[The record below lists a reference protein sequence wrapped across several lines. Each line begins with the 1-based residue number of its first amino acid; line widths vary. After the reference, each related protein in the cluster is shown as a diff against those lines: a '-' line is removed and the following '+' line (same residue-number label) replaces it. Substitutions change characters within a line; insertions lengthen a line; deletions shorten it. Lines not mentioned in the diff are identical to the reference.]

1 MTATIADVQLLG
13 VAYQNIYLATSI
25 VVGTPLI
32 LQNKS
37 STPVYA
43 QIATVAPP
51 ASDRDGF
58 LIYPGKSVTVENAT
72 EGLWAFGTGRL
83 HVAQDTV

>member
-1 MTATIADVQLLG
+1 MTATINDVHLLG
-13 VAYQNIYLATSI
+13 VVYQDIYTATSI
-25 VVGTPLI
+25 ILGTPLI

-58 LIYPGKSVTVENAT
+58 LIYPGKSVTVENAS
-72 EGLWAFGTGRL
+72 EGLWAFGNGRL